1 VPDLIHVHDYATLVQ
16 NFTSHF

>member
-1 VPDLIHVHDYATLVQ
+1 VPDLIHVHDFATLVQ